1 VAEAEK
7 RDPHKRVAHKLRR
20 VPSRQPKQDYD
31 GPERRAGDET
41 GSWRADITQRMEAYE
56 ENQVLMAQAIDS
68 NTELTEQIKK
78 NTDDIVHAFKA
89 LKGTITV
96 AGWVVTLAK
105 ALTAIAIAIGA
116 GYWFFKTGEPP
127 KK

>member
-1 VAEAEK
+1 VGDAEQNES
-7 RDPHKRVAHKLRR
+7 RKRVAHKLRR
-20 VPSRQPKQDYD
+20 VPPLLPKQDYD

-41 GSWRADITQRMEAYE
+41 GSWRADITQRMQAYE
-56 ENQVLMAQAIDS
+56 ENQVLMAEAIDS

-78 NTDDIVHAFKA
+78 NTDDIVDAFKA
-89 LKGTITV
+89 VKGTIKV
-96 AGWVVTLAK
+96 AGWLVTLAK
-105 ALTAIAIAIGA
+105 ALTAILIAIGL